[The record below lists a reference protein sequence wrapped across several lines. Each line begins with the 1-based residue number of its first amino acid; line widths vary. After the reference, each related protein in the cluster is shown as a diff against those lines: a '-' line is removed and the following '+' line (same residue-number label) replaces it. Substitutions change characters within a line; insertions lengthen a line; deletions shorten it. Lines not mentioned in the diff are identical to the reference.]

1 MLFNLYLVA
10 SIINMKSDILKEFTS
25 LKAVL
30 EKERESL
37 QLRLNAIN
45 AVLSGQSVDAEAALA
60 TLGGKKKRGR
70 PKGSKNV
77 VKEVVVKK
85 RGRRK
90 MSEAAKQRIAA
101 AARERWAKV
110 RAQKAAATAAAT
122 QPATGEQQAATPPPQ
137 A

>member
-1 MLFNLYLVA
+1 
-10 SIINMKSDILKEFTS
+10 MKSDILKEFAS
-25 LKAVL
+25 LRAVL

-70 PKGSKNV
+70 PKGSKKV
-77 VKEVVVKK
+77 VKELVGKK

-110 RAQKAAATAAAT
+110 RAQKAAAAGAAP
-122 QPATGEQQAATPPPQ
+122 QPASGEQQAPASTPQ